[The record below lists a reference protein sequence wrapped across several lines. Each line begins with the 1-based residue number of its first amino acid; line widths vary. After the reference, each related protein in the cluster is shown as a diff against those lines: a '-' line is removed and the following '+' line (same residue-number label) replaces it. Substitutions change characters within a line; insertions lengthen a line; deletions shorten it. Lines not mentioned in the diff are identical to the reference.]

1 MCTRHKTLPRLYL
14 ESNYLM
20 SICTGRTPGADALL
34 QAPVSI
40 ELAIPAVCRDPD
52 IHAQDFKKSL
62 AAADAALTQYLAQSE
77 NRLLDAM
84 ASLLA
89 RARVVQSS
97 AAVLSRSAHSYLSE
111 PTDDIIA
118 AGFQQPTLTDAMRGA
133 GVETLGT
140 QLQFCLEWA
149 ARFSS

>member
-1 MCTRHKTLPRLYL
+1 MRHAKTQFRKPF
-14 ESNYLM
+14 EEQKED
-20 SICTGRTPGADALL
+20 IG
-34 QAPVSI
+34 
-40 ELAIPAVCRDPD
+40 RDPD

-118 AGFQQPTLTDAMRGA
+118 A
-133 GVETLGT
+133 
-140 QLQFCLEWA
+140 QFCLGWL
-149 ARFSS
+149 ARISN